1 MKITEEIRELVA
13 GIYLERRDVSR
24 EELVSSDIILSQLGT
39 NISLRKTRPNLVPIL
54 GINDMIPQPRGKS
67 LKPILSIT
75 SPRHIIATIS
85 ARDHKSEDQKDQQK
99 PYENCH
105 AAEIEC

>member
-13 GIYLERRDVSR
+13 GIYLERRDASR

-39 NISLRKTRPNLVPIL
+39 NISLSKTRPNLVPIL

-67 LKPILSIT
+67 LKPILSIA
-75 SPRHIIATIS
+75 SPRHIIATIG

-99 PYENCH
+99 SYENCH